1 MSNYY
6 VSGCVADGDDVS
18 ICEDSVAQFWTL
30 YHRNE
35 EGLSE
40 GIIDCMFREDAETAM
55 RAYEERDALAANE
68 GYKQAFYEIAD
79 ILGIGAR
86 PDSPKDVFEQVIK
99 PMLINLKKE
108 RGQLATEN
116 AALLI
121 RLRNIIDIVSKADN
135 RYCMCGES
143 MDSHILGG
151 CGSPIGMLD
160 YHFGKLTE
168 ENPDTPATDAYLN
181 SVRADGVDKAI
192 VHLHK
197 RFEGTGHIGVPVMAL
212 ESLAAQLRAGEPS

>member
-1 MSNYY
+1 MSEVKRYDGKIKHVGNGGY
-6 VSGCVADGDDVS
+6 VSYTDYA
-18 ICEDSVAQFWTL
+18 ELKAQ
-30 YHRNE
+30 
-35 EGLSE
+35 
-40 GIIDCMFREDAETAM
+40 
-55 RAYEERDALAANE
+55 RDALAENE
-68 GYKQAFYEIAD
+68 GYKQAFYEIAE
-79 ILGIGAR
+79 ILGVGAR
-86 PDSPKDVFEQVIK
+86 PDSPKNVFEQVIK

-108 RGQLATEN
+108 RVQLATEN

-181 SVRADGVDKAI
+181 SVRDSFVDEAI
-192 VHLHK
+192 H
-197 RFEGTGHIGVPVMAL
+197 A
-212 ESLAAQLRAGEPS
+212 LAASGAQSFGDCMVALNQLRAGELS